1 MDKEIIYKLFLLG
14 QLHEHR
20 ADYMNDN
27 SAELLNPINKII
39 VKIISKDEIQVK
51 YNYYDENL
59 IVMLTSETIYDF
71 LEDLLTRDNAHKINT
86 KTGELILIEKW
97 KHELK
102 DYIMKIQLDK
112 DYDRYLKHVKLES
125 MRFEIEYYDGIIVLR
140 DKNKELITNI
150 LMLKNA
156 VQHAI

>member
-39 VKIISKDEIQVK
+39 VKIISKDEIQVR

-97 KHELK
+97 KDELK

-112 DYDRYLKHVKLES
+112 EYDRYLKHVKLES